1 MLNQTPIWLRVFVV
15 ILIVLST
22 YFLINGNSKLMFVT
36 SQLLLF
42 TASATKVYFGS
53 KAKDKDYNFY
63 LIMTVIFGLSFITG
77 IFFL

>member
-15 ILIVLST
+15 ILLILST

-42 TASATKVYFGS
+42 TASVTKVYFGS
-53 KAKDKDYNFY
+53 KTKDKNYNFY
-63 LIMTVIFGLSFITG
+63 LVMTVIFGLSFITG